1 MRNKLAGK
9 SEYATDGDTMEQLK
23 AAIRTIPD
31 FPRAG
36 IQFKD
41 ITPLLADGSVFRE
54 AINALKVRHEG
65 EGIDIVVG
73 IEARGF
79 VFASAL
85 AYALG
90 TGVCLVRKPGKLP
103 HAVFRQTYDLEYGTD
118 AVEIH
123 ADAFRPGQKILIVD
137 DVLATGGTVAA
148 TVKLIQD
155 HFDAEIS
162 EIDFL
167 VELTFLNGRGKLP
180 NLPIHSLV
188 QY

>member
-1 MRNKLAGK
+1 
-9 SEYATDGDTMEQLK
+9 MEQLK

-31 FPRAG
+31 FPKPG

-41 ITPLLADGSVFRE
+41 ITPLLADGALFRE
-54 AINALKVRHEG
+54 TIDTLKERHIG
-65 EGIDIVVG
+65 KGIDMVVG

-79 VFASAL
+79 IFASAL

-90 TGVCLVRKPGKLP
+90 VGTCLVRKPGKLP
-103 HAVFRQTYDLEYGTD
+103 HTVHRQTYELEYGTD

-123 ADAFRPGQKILIVD
+123 SDAFKPGQKILIID

-148 TVKLIQD
+148 TIEVIQNN
-155 HFDAEIS
+155 FEVEII

-167 VELTFLNGRGKLP
+167 IELTLLRGREKLP
-180 NLPIHSLV
+180 GLPIHAIV
-188 QY
+188 AC

>member
-1 MRNKLAGK
+1 
-9 SEYATDGDTMEQLK
+9 MEQIK

-31 FPRAG
+31 FPTPG

-41 ITPLLADGSVFRE
+41 ITPLLADGVLFGQTIE
-54 AINALKVRHEG
+54 AFKARHADK
-65 EGIDIVVG
+65 GIEVVVG

-79 VFASAL
+79 IFASAL

-90 TGVCLVRKPGKLP
+90 AGTCLVRKPGKLP
-103 HAVFRQTYDLEYGTD
+103 HTVHRQTYELEYGTD

-123 ADAFRPGQKILIVD
+123 ADAFRPGQKILILD

-148 TVKLIQD
+148 TVELIQS
-155 HFDAEIS
+155 HFDVEIA

-167 VELTFLNGRGKLP
+167 MELTFLNGRNKLP
-180 NLPIHSLV
+180 NLPIHALI

>member
-1 MRNKLAGK
+1 MNPI
-9 SEYATDGDTMEQLK
+9 EN
-23 AAIRTIPD
+23 AIRTIPD
-31 FPRAG
+31 FPKPG

-41 ITPLLADGSVFRE
+41 ITPLLADGERFHE
-54 AINALKVRHEG
+54 TIDLLKERHADS
-65 EGIDIVVG
+65 GIDMVVG

-79 VFASAL
+79 IFASAL

-90 TGVCLVRKPGKLP
+90 AGTCLVRKPGKLP
-103 HAVFRQTYDLEYGTD
+103 HTVHQQSYDLEYGTD

-123 ADAFRPGQKILIVD
+123 SDAFRPGQKILIVD

-148 TVKLIQD
+148 TVQLIQG
-155 HFDAEIS
+155 HFDVEIV

-167 VELTFLNGRGKLP
+167 IELGFLNGREKLP
-180 NLPIHSLV
+180 GTPIHSLI

>member
-1 MRNKLAGK
+1 
-9 SEYATDGDTMEQLK
+9 MEQIK

-31 FPRAG
+31 FPTPG

-41 ITPLLADGSVFRE
+41 ITPLLADGKLFGQTIE
-54 AINALKVRHEG
+54 AFKERHTG
-65 EGIDIVVG
+65 KGIDVVVG

-79 VFASAL
+79 IFASAL

-90 TGVCLVRKPGKLP
+90 VGTCLVRKPGKLP
-103 HAVFRQTYDLEYGTD
+103 HTVHRQTYELEYGTD

-123 ADAFRPGQKILIVD
+123 ADAFRPGQKILVLD

-148 TVKLIQD
+148 TVALIQN
-155 HFDAEIS
+155 HFEVEIA

-167 VELTFLNGRGKLP
+167 MELTFLNGRNKLP
-180 NLPIHSLV
+180 NLPIHALI

>member
-1 MRNKLAGK
+1 
-9 SEYATDGDTMEQLK
+9 MECLK

-31 FPRAG
+31 FPKPG
-36 IQFKD
+36 IHFKD
-41 ITPLLADGSVFRE
+41 ITPLLADGALFRE
-54 AINALKVRHEG
+54 TIDALKKRHEG
-65 EGIDIVVG
+65 EGIDRVVG

-79 VFASAL
+79 IFASAL

-90 TGVCLVRKPGKLP
+90 VGTCLVRKPGKLP
-103 HAVFRQTYDLEYGTD
+103 HTTHQQSYELEYGTD

-123 ADAFRPGQKILIVD
+123 ADAFTPDQKILIVD

-148 TVKLIQD
+148 TVQLIQNNF
-155 HFDAEIS
+155 HVEIV

-167 VELTFLNGRGKLP
+167 IELSFLKGREKLP
-180 NLPIHSLV
+180 GIPVHALI